1 MDDST
6 IKTWQHAV
14 DYTFKTRDTW
24 RHGNGA
30 KTSAINCSH
39 FTRLRGAS
47 FPIKRITQPILNG
60 VCIELE
66 DEGKSDATINRV
78 VSAVSTVL
86 NHLAFDEVIEHA
98 PKFRRRKESE
108 GRVFWYTKDEV
119 DKLSILSTDVFQRYD
134 LADIIKFAAYTGM
147 RQAEILKIRKKDI
160 DLVANKIHVG
170 GVPTQATKAKNWRA
184 IPIHD
189 SIMGNV
195 MDRCSQSSRSDIRIF
210 GDEWRDKDQLLR
222 AFKKVNKLVPKDEN
236 YVFHTL
242 RHSYATWLAE
252 AGVPIR
258 SIMALCGHKRIETT
272 LRYAK
277 ATDAALTDAMAAI

>member
-1 MDDST
+1 MDE
-6 IKTWQHAV
+6 IRTWQSM
-14 DYTFKTRDTW
+14 DYTFKTRHTW

-30 KTSAINCSH
+30 KTSRINCGH
-39 FTRLRGAS
+39 FTRLRGVS
-47 FPIKRITQPILNG
+47 FPIKKITQPIIAQL
-60 VCIELE
+60 CIELE
-66 DEGKSDATINRV
+66 DEGKTDATINRV
-78 VSAVSTVL
+78 VSAISTVL
-86 NHLAFDEVIEHA
+86 NHCAFDGLIDTP

-108 GRVFWYTKDEV
+108 GRVLWYTKDEV
-119 DKLSILSTDVFQRYD
+119 AKLIGLSTDVFMRED
-134 LADIIKFAAYTGM
+134 LADIIQFAAYTGM
-147 RQAEILKIRKKDI
+147 RQGEILKIRAKDI
-160 DLVANKIHVG
+160 DFESNRIHVG
-170 GVPTQATKAKNWRA
+170 GAPTQTTKAKNWRA

-189 SIMGNV
+189 CVWEILHL
-195 MDRCSQSSRSDIRIF
+195 RCSQVTRKDVQLF

-222 AFKKVNKLVPKDEN
+222 AFKKVNKLLPKEES

>member
-1 MDDST
+1 MDE
-6 IKTWQHAV
+6 IRTWQHAM
-14 DYTFKTRDTW
+14 DYTFKTRHSW

-30 KTSAINCSH
+30 KTARINCNH
-39 FTRLRGAS
+39 FGRLRGIS
-47 FPIKRITQPILNG
+47 FPIKSITQPVISQ

-86 NHLAFDEVIEHA
+86 NHCAFDGLIESA
-98 PKFRRRKESE
+98 PKFRRRTESE
-108 GRVFWYTKDEV
+108 GRVLWYTKEEV
-119 DKLSILSTDVFQRYD
+119 TKLSHLSTDVFMRDD
-134 LADIIKFAAYTGM
+134 LAEIIRFAAYTGM
-147 RQAEILKIRKKDI
+147 RQGEILKIRKKDI
-160 DLVANKIHVG
+160 DLVSNKIHVG
-170 GVPTQATKAKNWRA
+170 GVPSQATKAKNWRA

-189 SIMGNV
+189 SIMGILV
-195 MDRCSQSSRSDIRIF
+195 DRCSQSSRSDVQLF
-210 GDEWRDKDQLLR
+210 GDEWRDRDQLLR
-222 AFKKVNKLVPKDEN
+222 AFKKVNRLLPKEDS

>member
-1 MDDST
+1 MDE
-6 IKTWQHAV
+6 IRTWQQAM
-14 DYTFKTRDTW
+14 DYTFKTRHSW

-30 KTSAINCSH
+30 KTSRINCQH
-39 FTRLRGAS
+39 FVRLRGGS
-47 FPIKRITQPILNG
+47 FPIRKITQPIINQ

-86 NHLAFDEVIEHA
+86 NHCAFDGLIESA

-108 GRVFWYTKDEV
+108 GRVLWYTKQEV
-119 DKLSILSTDVFQRYD
+119 NQLSLLSTEVFARDD
-134 LADIIKFAAYTGM
+134 LSDIIQFAAYTGM
-147 RQAEILKIRKKDI
+147 RQGEILKIRAKDI
-160 DLVANKIHVG
+160 DLTANRIHVG
-170 GVPTQATKAKNWRA
+170 GVPTQTTKAKNWRA

-189 SIMGNV
+189 SIKDMIIS
-195 MDRCSQSSRSDIRIF
+195 RCSQSSRKDVMLF

-222 AFKKVNKLVPKDEN
+222 AFKKVNKLLPKEEA

-277 ATDAALTDAMAAI
+277 ATDSALTDAMAAI

>member
-1 MDDST
+1 MDE
-6 IKTWQHAV
+6 IKTWQQAM
-14 DYTFKTRDTW
+14 DYTFKTRHSW
-24 RHGNGA
+24 RHGNGS
-30 KTSAINCSH
+30 KTARINCTH
-39 FTRLRGAS
+39 FTRLRGGS
-47 FPIKRITQPILNG
+47 FPIGRITQPILNS

-86 NHLAFDEVIEHA
+86 NHCAFDGLIDSV

-108 GRVFWYTKDEV
+108 GRVLWYTKDEV
-119 DKLSILSTDVFQRYD
+119 SKLSLLSTEVFMRDD
-134 LADIIKFAAYTGM
+134 LRDIILFAAYTGM
-147 RQAEILKIRKKDI
+147 RQGEILKIRKKDI

-170 GVPTQATKAKNWRA
+170 GVPSQQTKAKNWRA

-189 SIMGNV
+189 KIMDIV
-195 MDRCSQSSRSDIRIF
+195 VSRCSQSSRSDVQLF

-222 AFKKVNKLVPKDEN
+222 AFRKVNRLLPKEDS

>member
-1 MDDST
+1 MDE
-6 IKTWQHAV
+6 IRTWQQAM
-14 DYTFKTRDTW
+14 DYTFKTRHTW

-30 KTSAINCSH
+30 KTSRINCGH
-39 FTRLRGAS
+39 FTRLRGVS
-47 FPIKRITQPILNG
+47 FPIKKITQPIIAQL
-60 VCIELE
+60 CIELE
-66 DEGKSDATINRV
+66 DEGKTDATINRV
-78 VSAVSTVL
+78 VSAISTVL
-86 NHLAFDEVIEHA
+86 NHCAFDGLIDTP

-108 GRVFWYTKDEV
+108 GRVLWYTKDEV
-119 DKLSILSTDVFQRYD
+119 AKLIGLSTDVFMRED
-134 LADIIKFAAYTGM
+134 LADIIQFAAYTGM
-147 RQAEILKIRKKDI
+147 RQGEILKIRAKDI
-160 DLVANKIHVG
+160 DFESNRIHVG
-170 GVPTQATKAKNWRA
+170 GAPTQTTKAKNWRA

-189 SIMGNV
+189 CVWEILHL
-195 MDRCSQSSRSDIRIF
+195 RCSQVTRKDVQLF

-222 AFKKVNKLVPKDEN
+222 AFKKVNKLLPKEES